1 MAADLWLILA
11 MIESGS
17 ASEASEIALLGL
29 IMLLSSPPTSL
40 KLEDLSSDVN
50 GNKYLASPRHNW
62 EPSLRSYPQTPVERS
77 RHILLAPSHQL
88 DRCTQEPRVNGSGYA
103 APSSQSSRLDPGKNH
118 LITSLPSRHELVVSS
133 FHLKR
138 LQHNSQ
144 AESQQS
150 SRA

>member
-1 MAADLWLILA
+1 MAADLWLLLA

-62 EPSLRSYPQTPVERS
+62 EPSLR
-77 RHILLAPSHQL
+77 
-88 DRCTQEPRVNGSGYA
+88 
-103 APSSQSSRLDPGKNH
+103 
-118 LITSLPSRHELVVSS
+118 
-133 FHLKR
+133 
-138 LQHNSQ
+138 
-144 AESQQS
+144 
-150 SRA
+150 

>member
-1 MAADLWLILA
+1 MAADLWLLLA

-62 EPSLRSYPQTPVERS
+62 EPSLHLGDHGPKAVTMNQSPP
-77 RHILLAPSHQL
+77 
-88 DRCTQEPRVNGSGYA
+88 RCAN
-103 APSSQSSRLDPGKNH
+103 
-118 LITSLPSRHELVVSS
+118 
-133 FHLKR
+133 
-138 LQHNSQ
+138 
-144 AESQQS
+144 
-150 SRA
+150 